1 MGIKLR
7 VKFSADSHCLTLVVV
22 GGGGS
27 FLEVSGAK
35 LNYAHSISP

>member
-22 GGGGS
+22 GGGS

>member
-22 GGGGS
+22 GGGFFSRGQWC
-27 FLEVSGAK
+27 
-35 LNYAHSISP
+35 